1 VLANP
6 FGVTRHRSLMYFVQ
20 WHPFGCPLT
29 LKGMAQSRRTGL
41 RIKHHLSRRS
51 LSEWSDRGASDM
63 AGKAARVAVE
73 PSGSERD
80 TIGATGA
87 SDMAEGWDHDLG
99 GVFSGRA
106 QREAA
111 EIQGGSTIYLCES
124 GDIHRQQAVGRR
136 GDRKRITPLFSSPP
150 LFCST

>member
-1 VLANP
+1 
-6 FGVTRHRSLMYFVQ
+6 
-20 WHPFGCPLT
+20 
-29 LKGMAQSRRTGL
+29 
-41 RIKHHLSRRS
+41 
-51 LSEWSDRGASDM
+51 M

-99 GVFSGRA
+99 GVFSGGV

-111 EIQGGSTIYLCES
+111 EIQGGSTIHLCES

-136 GDRKRITPLFSSPP
+136 DDRKRITPLFSSPP